1 MKRADLLMI
10 EIERASDCVN
20 DIRSQMTELFIEGFW
35 HLLQLLSKDRNKLK
49 AVFYHTFLLDKFFV
63 AVENGR
69 VIGMVGYAEST
80 KSSLHLDKHA
90 FKKYLGFFKG
100 ILSYYILK
108 KEFSKIIPGM
118 KDSIGKIEFV
128 VVTKEQRGKGIAA
141 KIIRHIFTEVE
152 YQEFILETTDT
163 NIPAITAYKKIGFNE
178 YDRLKQ
184 KYAKQSGINYFIYLK
199 YTKSTNNTGVT

>member
-1 MKRADLLMI
+1 
-10 EIERASDCVN
+10 
-20 DIRSQMTELFIEGFW
+20 MTELFIEGFW

-108 KEFSKIIPGM
+108 KRI
-118 KDSIGKIEFV
+118 
-128 VVTKEQRGKGIAA
+128 
-141 KIIRHIFTEVE
+141 
-152 YQEFILETTDT
+152 
-163 NIPAITAYKKIGFNE
+163 
-178 YDRLKQ
+178 
-184 KYAKQSGINYFIYLK
+184 
-199 YTKSTNNTGVT
+199 